1 MMINWLA
8 MYFYEGNNM
17 DKVFVSPNRYV
28 QGKDLLTRADAY
40 IKPFRITFYS

>member
-17 DKVFVSPNRYV
+17 DKVFVSPNRDMYK
-28 QGKDLLTRADAY
+28 GKIYLHEQMLISNLLE
-40 IKPFRITFYS
+40 